1 MNMKEGISEK
11 ADRFIVKDS
20 KGLSIIVF
28 LILTAMFI
36 SAVYYDNF
44 SADKERS
51 NVRIAYLTIIPAIF
65 FLMKAIKNKIIIE
78 INHAGFYYNGS
89 LLTNWD
95 NFISAHFTEEEKI
108 GSFSDNFVLYIE
120 YYKPGTGM
128 DYISKIPLTNTQ
140 NKSEEAILEA
150 IKRYS
155 GKIYEPL

>member
-1 MNMKEGISEK
+1 MKDDKQVSD
-11 ADRFIVKDS
+11 DRFIVKDS

-65 FLMKAIKNKIIIE
+65 FLVKAMSNKIIIE
-78 INHAGFYYNGS
+78 INYSGFYYNGS
-89 LLTNWD
+89 LLTNWE

-150 IKRYS
+150 IKKFS
-155 GKIYEPL
+155 GKTYEAL